1 MPTST
6 QQAHPNLQ
14 VNSSHSRVEGDED
27 QQEQLHLQMIQAN
40 QDGDINDEGGEIVGE
55 EEDIGFGNADM
66 YDVTELLGI
75 FMRVKI

>member
-1 MPTST
+1 
-6 QQAHPNLQ
+6 
-14 VNSSHSRVEGDED
+14 
-27 QQEQLHLQMIQAN
+27 MIQAN
-40 QDGDINDEGGEIVGE
+40 KDGDINDEGGEIVGE